1 MKLTHHRRAAAAAAA
16 ATMIVAGVLA
26 LPGVASAAGSRFWV
40 SNTVAPVG
48 GGGSSCSAPGYSTV
62 QAAVTAAESL
72 STATVLICPGTYAEQ
87 VQVTGN
93 THLTIRAARPS
104 VGATL
109 ALPATPSDS
118 TTPCDSAPG
127 TGSYQP
133 DQDGLAICG
142 THAGTVTISNL
153 TFDEAWPGGTCDDS
167 LYGILVGGGD
177 TLKMSYSAIVAGGAR
192 PINGCQGGIG
202 IQVGM
207 GWTTPNEVGHAIL
220 THDTISGYQK
230 NGMTI
235 DGKYS
240 SARISYDT
248 VEGAG
253 PTTQTAQNGIQVSN
267 GAFAAI
273 SHTTVSGN
281 ECNLYSTVEEDCG
294 PNDFTQ
300 YQATG
305 ILFYGAAV
313 GSSITDCVLSR
324 NDEGFYGYS
333 MSPTLAPSA
342 EASIKYTTFTHN
354 RYEGAVLDQ
363 GNWLLA
369 SDHINNSAEAVYLY
383 QYQGQS
389 YGSHTV
395 VAGSTLRHDHAALQ
409 IASDNAATG
418 DFPGSILFKDT
429 RISAPIL
436 SNAANYTVTV
446 QP

>member
-1 MKLTHHRRAAAAAAA
+1 MKFSHHRRVAAVAAAAS
-16 ATMIVAGVLA
+16 MIVAGVLVA
-26 LPGVASAAGSRFWV
+26 LPGIASASGSMFWV
-40 SNTVAPVG
+40 SNTVATVG
-48 GGGSSCSAPGYSTV
+48 GGGTSCASPGYSTV

-72 STATVLICPGTYAEQ
+72 TTATVLICPGTYAEQ

-109 ALPATPSDS
+109 SLPATPVDS
-118 TTPCDSAPG
+118 TTPCDTAPG
-127 TGSYQP
+127 TGSYQA

-142 THAGTVTISNL
+142 THAGTTTISNL
-153 TFDEAWPGGTCDDS
+153 TFDYAWPSGTCYDS

-177 TLKMSYSAIVAGGAR
+177 TLKMSNSAIVGGGAQ

-207 GWTTPNEVGHAIL
+207 AWTTPNEVGHVVL
-220 THDTISGYQK
+220 THDSISGYQK

-235 DGKYS
+235 DGRYS

-267 GAFAAI
+267 GAKATI

-281 ECNLYSTVEEDCG
+281 ECNVSVCG

-300 YQATG
+300 TQATG
-305 ILFYGAAV
+305 ILFYGAAA
-313 GSSITDCVLSR
+313 GSSVTDCVISR

-333 MSPTLAPSA
+333 MSPTLEPSA
-342 EASIKYTTFTHN
+342 EGTIKYTTFSHN

-363 GNWLLA
+363 GHWLLA
-369 SDHINNSAEAVYLY
+369 SDHINNSQEAIYLY

-389 YGSHTV
+389 YGSRTV
-395 VAGSTLRHDHAALQ
+395 VAGTTLRRDHAALQ

-418 DFPGSILFKDT
+418 DFSGSILFRDT
-429 RISAPIL
+429 RINAPIL
-436 SNAANYTVTV
+436 SNASNYTVTV
-446 QP
+446 TP